1 MAIRTREGSA
11 ERPVSGLLLVW
22 SSCVDAAPAEAALAE
37 AEALWSVLTALLA
50 HPGQAVS
57 PDDIARRAWGVD
69 YHAVRHRSRLVV
81 SIKRLRDALGAELI
95 ATVDGGYALTA
106 PTWLVLE

>member
-1 MAIRTREGSA
+1 MEPLVLELELLRRREVA
-11 ERPVSGLLLVW
+11 
-22 SSCVDAAPAEAALAE
+22 D
-37 AEALWSVLTALLA
+37 T
-50 HPGQAVS
+50 
-57 PDDIARRAWGVD
+57 RRAWGVD

>member
-1 MAIRTREGSA
+1 MAG
-11 ERPVSGLLLVW
+11 GLAW
-22 SSCVDAAPAEAALAE
+22 FAPAALGIDVRRRTVYLEGVAQPL
-37 AEALWSVLTALLA
+37 ANRRGLWSVLTALLA

>member
-1 MAIRTREGSA
+1 MRF
-11 ERPVSGLLLVW
+11 
-22 SSCVDAAPAEAALAE
+22 APAALGIDVRHRTVYLEGVAQPL
-37 AEALWSVLTALLA
+37 ANRRGLWSVLTALLA